1 MSATKRTA
9 YGTLASALTT
19 ELNALANATASAAS
33 SAIDNTSTLD
43 LYADWELVLG
53 TQTSRTA
60 GCSVSLYITPSL
72 DGTNYSDVSS
82 SSAEL
87 LGVFTLATG
96 TGAQRV
102 IIRDTS
108 IPPTLFKVFV
118 VNNSTQAFAA
128 TGNTIRYRTHSVKAE
143 NGWA

>member
-1 MSATKRTA
+1 MAATTHQAYTA
-9 YGTLASALTT
+9 AAASALTT
-19 ELNALANATASAAS
+19 ALDALANATASAAS

-53 TQTSRTA
+53 TQSSRTA
-60 GCSVSLYITPSL
+60 GCAVALYITPSL

-102 IIRDTS
+102 IIRDTP
-108 IPPTLFKVFV
+108 IPPALFKVFV

-128 TGNTIRYRTHSVKAE
+128 SSNTVKYRTHSIKTV
-143 NGWA
+143 